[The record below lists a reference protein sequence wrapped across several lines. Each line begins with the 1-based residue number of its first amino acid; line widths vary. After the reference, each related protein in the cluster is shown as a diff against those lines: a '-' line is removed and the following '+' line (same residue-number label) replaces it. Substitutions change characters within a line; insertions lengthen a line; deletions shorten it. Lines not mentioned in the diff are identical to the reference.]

1 MSRRNFNSAASI
13 FLISYILLISL
24 FCYKS
29 YTSYTDKIMT
39 ITTNTTN
46 TTNTSNVS
54 VEFNKDEIT
63 KVLDN
68 MYKNRCSMF
77 ITKDISNLTNY
88 YDTSQKLGKWSL
100 EHEIKRF
107 SYFNEWSSQRGMNFI
122 KVEST
127 PKIRK
132 ITSTQRGL
140 RLLVDEYY
148 KFNYSYKNDTQPT
161 TNIFGVGLTH
171 SMELIKKGDKWIIYS
186 DWYLDCFEDALKSYS
201 GEIKNFK
208 LNVDKKLSY
217 DLPNCPKAPPEY
229 KVITKGQY
237 DKINA
242 VKYADKY
249 CGIPWASGNLTKYNK
264 RYTNY
269 TGIGGNC
276 TNYVSQSMGDKEG
289 GGLRFDSAWHCTY
302 KKYDGADGSSAW
314 VNADAFK
321 NYLTYSGRG
330 KIIGKGTFKELISPI
345 PGYPSGAIQKLDIG
359 DLICYAKGNDIDHF
373 AIVTG
378 FDSHGYPLV
387 NTHTIDRYHVP
398 WDLGWGDKNIKFYL
412 IHVK

>member
-1 MSRRNFNSAASI
+1 MILF
-13 FLISYILLISL
+13 FILLVGLSYSKSDYL
-24 FCYKS
+24 F
-29 YTSYTDKIMT
+29 I
-39 ITTNTTN
+39 
-46 TTNTSNVS
+46 
-54 VEFNKDEIT
+54 NKDMAISTMTSADVDKTEIT
-63 KVLDN
+63 KVLETI
-68 MYKNRCSMF
+68 YKDRCSMF
-77 ITKDISNLTNY
+77 INKDITNLPSY

-100 EHEIKRF
+100 EHEVKRLG
-107 SYFNEWSSQRGMNFI
+107 YFNDWSSQRGMNFL

-127 PKIRK
+127 PKVRK
-132 ITSTQRGL
+132 ITKTKRGL

-148 KFNYSYKNDTQPT
+148 KFEYIYNNDITPT
-161 TNIFGVGLTH
+161 TTNTFGVGLTH
-171 SMELIKKGDKWIIYS
+171 SMEIIKKEDKWIIYS

-201 GEIKNFK
+201 GEIKNPK
-208 LNVDKKLSY
+208 LNADKKLSY
-217 DLPNCPKAPPEY
+217 EIKKYPKIQSEPP
-229 KVITKGQY
+229 VVAKGHY

-249 CGIPWASGNLTKYNK
+249 CGIPWASGNLMKYNK

-269 TGIGGNC
+269 TGNGGNC
-276 TNYVSQSMGDKEG
+276 TNYVSQSIGDKDG
-289 GGLRFDSAWHCTY
+289 GNLRFDNVWHCTY

-321 NYLTYSGRG
+321 NYLIYSGRG
-330 KIIGKGTFKELISPI
+330 KIVGKGTFKELISPS
-345 PGYPSGAIQKLDIG
+345 PGYPGGVVQKLDIG